1 MADLYPVFE
10 VPTVAEEEQGEE
22 YRFPPSSFFD
32 FETGDFVADA
42 TGRMRESDGVDA
54 WKQWCLKAVYTQ
66 RSAFAAFT
74 DGYGVEGDEAF
85 QENNRLAQQSAI
97 ERTISEA
104 LTADPYNR
112 TLFVRDFRFSWQ
124 DDGVNVTFTVMGQE
138 NREAVLTA
146 KL

>member
-1 MADLYPVFE
+1 MADLYPVFD
-10 VPTVAEEEQGEE
+10 VPAVAEEEKGEE
-22 YRFPPSSFFD
+22 YRFPASSFFD
-32 FETGDFVADA
+32 FETGDFVTDA
-42 TGRMRESDGVDA
+42 AGRVKQSDGVDA

-85 QENNRLAQQSAI
+85 QESTRLAQQSAI

-104 LTADPYNR
+104 LMADPYNR
-112 TLFVRDFRFSWQ
+112 TIFVRDFRYSWQ